1 MKMSLVQY
9 PSLIC
14 QLLLVICV
22 LPCVSLTYAESQK
35 KILTIATGEWCP
47 LLCLS
52 TPEKPGVMIEIAQKA
67 FPASEYILQI
77 DNIEWPKAIEE
88 TRAGK
93 HTMIAGTFHS
103 EVPDFIFPTEGQAA
117 IRECFYTPRKSS
129 WLFSGAASLDNL
141 KKLGTGEGY
150 TYEEPLMS
158 WLAANP
164 TKNLQAS
171 SKNPFLENLAK
182 MEKGE
187 INALQEAE
195 NIVQWH
201 LINANK
207 TPDIRQAGCQGTPKE
222 TYFAF
227 SPALPESQALA
238 QKLNDT
244 TVQMRASGELK
255 KVLAKYKL
263 YDWK

>member
-1 MKMSLVQY
+1 MKK
-9 PSLIC
+9 SLIRYLVKIS
-14 QLLLVICV
+14 QLLLIVCA
-22 LPCVSLTYAESQK
+22 LPFTNLAHTEPPK

-52 TPEKPGVMIEIAQKA
+52 TPEKPGVMMEIAQKA

-129 WLFSGAASLDNL
+129 WFFTGAASLDTL

-150 TYEEPLMS
+150 SYEEPLMS

-164 TKNLQAS
+164 SKNFSAS
-171 SKNPFLENLAK
+171 STNPFLENLAK

-195 NIVQWH
+195 NIVQWY
-201 LINANK
+201 LINAEK
-207 TPDIRQAGCQGTPKE
+207 TPDIRQAGCQGNPKE

-227 SPALPESQALA
+227 SPALPESRALA
-238 QKLNDT
+238 EKLNDT
-244 TVQMRASGELK
+244 TIQMRASGELK
-255 KVLAKYKL
+255 KVFAKYNL